1 MESAHQTN
9 ELKETTECMAAIQ
22 AKGDEGFEVAM
33 VTIAGKEYGIRAVT
47 RKEWR
52 ILMAERNTKLEAAGD
67 DMKLTVEIQED
78 EIENLVGKCLVFPA
92 IDVGKMLAGAV
103 DTLSNEILALSGFA
117 GADFEATR
125 L

>member
-1 MESAHQTN
+1 MEKDK
-9 ELKETTECMAAIQ
+9 KETTECMAAIKEA
-22 AKGDEGFEVAM
+22 AKEGFEVAM
-33 VTIAGKEYGIRAVT
+33 ITIAGKEYGIRAVT

-78 EIENLVGKCLVFPA
+78 EIENLVAKCLVFPEV
-92 IDVGKMLAGAV
+92 DVTKILAGAV

>member
-1 MESAHQTN
+1 MEKD
-9 ELKETTECMAAIQ
+9 KETTECMAAIQ
-22 AKGDEGFEVAM
+22 AKAKEGCEVAM

-52 ILMAERNTKLEAAGD
+52 ILMADRNTKLESAGD
-67 DMKLTVEIQED
+67 DMKLTVEVQED
-78 EIENLVGKCLVFPA
+78 EIENLVTKCLVFPD
-92 IDVGKMLAGAV
+92 IDVSNMLAGAV

>member
-1 MESAHQTN
+1 
-9 ELKETTECMAAIQ
+9 MAAIQ